1 LGKQLKQPDVFI
13 STGKLTVDQLKI
25 DRDIAVQRE
34 ASSHQQ
40 WEKLAEEDRLAIRD
54 IVVHMFETVL
64 DQVDSW
70 LPGAVDMNDVGQFV
84 DVRVRA
90 IFADLKTQVESRRE
104 MTSRQ
109 FKLASEETL
118 AMAKGD

>member
-1 LGKQLKQPDVFI
+1 LGKQLKQSDVFI

-54 IVVHMFETVL
+54 IVIHMFETVL

-84 DVRVRA
+84 DVRVRT

-118 AMAKGD
+118 AMAKGE